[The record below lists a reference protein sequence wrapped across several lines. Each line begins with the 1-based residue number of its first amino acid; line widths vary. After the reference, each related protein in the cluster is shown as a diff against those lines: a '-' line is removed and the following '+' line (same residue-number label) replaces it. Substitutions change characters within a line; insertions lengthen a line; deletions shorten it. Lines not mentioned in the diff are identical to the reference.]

1 MKEHVFYDQPTLPT
15 AAAQTQD
22 SIPKRVGPY
31 AIESLLSHG
40 GMSSLYLGK
49 EVQTKKVVAIKVLS
63 PSFVKNKEM
72 IAQFLEEAKIIS
84 IADHVNIIKLYGQG
98 KWKHGLYIAMEFVQG
113 VSLRQFI
120 DQHSLSLKRSLNITL
135 QVCHALLHLHTH
147 DIIHRDLKPENILIT
162 ESGQVK
168 VIDFGVAQL
177 RDNEAGNKMGGGTI
191 GTPSY
196 MAPEQIDN
204 PLNATYASDLFSLGV
219 ILYEMVIGKLSYG
232 HIQLSLVPKNLRPI
246 ISKAIAP
253 TLKDRYEDVV
263 DLITAISLYS
273 KESLS
278 IDEMQDGA
286 NYSEI
291 LESLLS
297 AQKHFTT
304 MKVPTWDHVDIS
316 LATFQN
322 SESLGVTHDFIKL
335 PNGNYLILTAE
346 SLSGQVDAALY
357 IAYLKGMLRPMVSK
371 YEQNSNILFNIDQFA
386 FDINNA
392 LCQDQDSAK
401 FKLNVLFLNPNEDR
415 YYYLSCGYHTLWHCT
430 PQTAQPK
437 LIVNDNPVIGTRMSQ
452 NFIHTNDNWYGDD
465 VLIFHTFND
474 SSLSH
479 DKQDLIEKKAKEVIM
494 KNVSM
499 ALPTLSQL
507 VLDELML
514 HVDPSLAKEKRSV
527 IALQRL

>member
-1 MKEHVFYDQPTLPT
+1 MKDHLFYDQPTLPT

-63 PSFVKNKEM
+63 PSFVQNQEM

-84 IADHVNIIKLYGQG
+84 IADHTNIIKLYGQG
-98 KWKHGLYIAMEFVQG
+98 KWQHGLYIAMEFVQG

-168 VIDFGVAQL
+168 VVDFGVAQL
-177 RDNEAGNKMGGGTI
+177 RDSEAGHKMGGGTI

-196 MAPEQIDN
+196 MAPEQVAN
-204 PLNATYASDLFSLGV
+204 PLNATYASDIFSLGI

-246 ISKAIAP
+246 IAKAIAP
-253 TLKDRYEDVV
+253 SLKDRYEDVV

-278 IDEMQDGA
+278 IDETQQGA
-286 NYSEI
+286 AHSEI
-291 LESLLS
+291 LDSLLS

-304 MKVPTWDHVDIS
+304 LSLPDWDQIDIG
-316 LATFQN
+316 LASFQN
-322 SESLGVTHDFIKL
+322 GEPLGVTHDFIKL
-335 PNGNYLILTAE
+335 PNGNRLILTAE

-357 IAYLKGMLRPMVSK
+357 IAYLKGMLKPMVAK
-371 YEQNSNILFNIDQFA
+371 YEQNSNITFNIDRFA
-386 FDINNA
+386 TELNTT
-392 LCQDQDSAK
+392 LCQDKDSAK
-401 FKLNVLFLNPNEDR
+401 FKLNILFLNPSDDQ
-415 YYYLSCGYHTLWHCT
+415 YTFLSCGYHSLWHST
-430 PQTAQPK
+430 PQTAVPK
-437 LIVNDNPVIGTRMSQ
+437 LITHDNPILGLEKSQ
-452 NFIHTNDNWYGDD
+452 NFSHTNDNWYGDD
-465 VLIFHTFND
+465 ILIFHTFND
-474 SSLSH
+474 SRLPAE
-479 DKQDLIEKKAKEVIM
+479 KQLLIEKKAKEVIV
-494 KNVSM
+494 KNLNM
-499 ALPTLSQL
+499 ALPALCKLTF
-507 VLDELML
+507 DELIS
-514 HVDPSLAKEKRSV
+514 HIDPSLSKEKRSV
-527 IALQRL
+527 IAVQRL